1 MSIKHSL
8 NLQKKKIYVILIK
21 LCAYSS
27 IGQSVRLRFWRL
39 EVQIFLGTFWTF
51 GEMSERLKE
60 RDWKSRIC
68 NSIVGSNPTL
78 SERLISFYISYSGRL
93 RQFLMNPPGSEG
105 SNGKSIELGA
115 SLLVI
120 RGFYFKKII
129 KSSKKYNFLWFFC
142 NFFKKNLLKT

>member
-1 MSIKHSL
+1 M
-8 NLQKKKIYVILIK
+8 
-21 LCAYSS
+21 
-27 IGQSVRLRFWRL
+27 RFWRL

-120 RGFYFKKII
+120 RGFYFKKLIKRLFKILEII
-129 KSSKKYNFLWFFC
+129 LTKLMYLYTMIDINFME
-142 NFFKKNLLKT
+142 